1 MGPRHFR
8 TAPSQRPWLA
18 LLAVLFQL
26 LAPGL
31 AMRGMAAAADP
42 LANVTICTEHGGT
55 TPSPDSAGH
64 AHDGV
69 CVACVSCCTGVAA
82 AVFPAAPVLPLP
94 SGLVAAQPRP
104 WTASLPRGPPLERP
118 RARSPPAFS

>member
-1 MGPRHFR
+1 MGPPHLR
-8 TAPSQRPWLA
+8 TAPSRRPWLA

-42 LANVTICTEHGGT
+42 LANIPICTDHGSV
-55 TPSPDSAGH
+55 PSPDGAGH

-82 AVFPAAPVLPLP
+82 AVFPAVPVLPLP
-94 SGLVAAQPRP
+94 SGHAAALARP
-104 WTASLPRGPPLERP
+104 WTANLPRGPPLARP

>member
-1 MGPRHFR
+1 MGPRLLR
-8 TAPSQRPWLA
+8 TAPTRRPWLA

-42 LANVTICTEHGGT
+42 LADIPICTEHGGS
-55 TPSPDSAGH
+55 PSPDGAGH

-69 CVACVSCCTGVAA
+69 CVACASCCTGVVA
-82 AVFPAAPVLPLP
+82 AVFPAAPVLPPP
-94 SGLVAAQPRP
+94 SGHAAALARP
-104 WTASLPRGPPLERP
+104 WTVALPRGPPLLRP
-118 RARSPPAFS
+118 RARSPPTLS